1 MECGPFQRTRADCK
15 CGLVSFYVGI
25 KKKKQ
30 KTTTHT
36 QLFPDISARKELPAM
51 QEFRSVQLL
60 SYVRLFVTP
69 WTEACQASLSITN
82 YRSLL
87 KLMSFEWV
95 MQDHPGSIISLGSS
109 PGEGISYTLQYSR
122 ASLVAQMVKSLP
134 AMQET
139 WV

>member
-25 KKKKQ
+25 LKKKKN
-30 KTTTHT
+30 T

-60 SYVRLFVTP
+60 SYARIFVTP
-69 WTEACQASLSITN
+69 WTEACQVSLSITN

-87 KLMSFEWV
+87 KLIF
-95 MQDHPGSIISLGSS
+95 
-109 PGEGISYTLQYSR
+109 
-122 ASLVAQMVKSLP
+122 
-134 AMQET
+134 
-139 WV
+139 